1 MSLPYAFC
9 VELGRVI
16 DIVEAHE
23 VYFSKLESKRERLTF
38 QCPDAK
44 CREAAQPVITG
55 VNYDK
60 LPGKDKFVQ
69 KPHFR
74 LTKDSP
80 HAAGCPWCELV
91 AAIDELEGD
100 ATSPKVA
107 NLKRTELITVF
118 KPLAEAEGP
127 NAGDDFGALR
137 TILATPD
144 PSERRTRLHGFL
156 NGSLNKTSRLHEAAR
171 CFEAMSDEERKT
183 TPFRIGDMKVRTYRD
198 YFAPARFCSN
208 EHYWNRIYFGPANVK
223 QYPSGYSIRFE
234 SKSRLQ
240 DGTFCT
246 VSVFVPKEHL
256 DSFRG
261 KVLLRAAF
269 DDAVDMGK
277 GAIYCYAFGDV
288 TRAAKDGTPTN
299 RIDIRL
305 ASLHSLAVKLNGGE

>member
-23 VYFSKLESKRERLTF
+23 VYFSKPEGERERLTF

-44 CREAAQPVITG
+44 CREAAHAGITG

-74 LTKDSP
+74 LAKDSP
-80 HAAGCPWCELV
+80 HADGCPWCELV
-91 AAIDELEGD
+91 AVSDELEGD
-100 ATSPKVA
+100 TTSPKVA

-118 KPLAEAEGP
+118 KPLPETDTP
-127 NAGDDFGALR
+127 NTDDDFGALR
-137 TILATPD
+137 TILGIPD
-144 PSERRTRLHGFL
+144 QTERRTRLRGFL
-156 NGSLNKTSRLHEAAR
+156 RGNLNKTSRLHEVAR
-171 CFEAMSDEERKT
+171 CFEVMSDDERKV
-183 TPFRIGDMKVRTYRD
+183 TPFRIGDMETRTYRS
-198 YFAPARFCSN
+198 YFAPAKYCSN
-208 EHYWNRIYFGPANVK
+208 EHFWNRIYFGRANVMR
-223 QYPSGYSIRFE
+223 YSSGYSIRFE
-234 SKSRLQ
+234 SRSKLK
-240 DGTFCT
+240 DGTLCT
-246 VSVFVPKEHL
+246 VSVFVSKEQING
-256 DSFRG
+256 FRG
-261 KVLLRAAF
+261 KVLLRAAL

-288 TRAAKDGTPTN
+288 TRAFKDGTPTN

-305 ASLHSLAVKLNGGE
+305 ANLHSLAIKLNEDE